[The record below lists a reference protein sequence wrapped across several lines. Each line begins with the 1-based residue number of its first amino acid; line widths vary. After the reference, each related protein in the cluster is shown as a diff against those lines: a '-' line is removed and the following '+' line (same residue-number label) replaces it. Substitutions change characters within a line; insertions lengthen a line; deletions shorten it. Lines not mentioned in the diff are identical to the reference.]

1 MTINNTTTKGM
12 YAKTNFDDDLTKPCE
27 KTSALRG
34 RLRHCFQLKMYASFE
49 NDTIRLINSVEVLY
63 VLSTCL
69 LK

>member
-34 RLRHCFQLKMYASFE
+34 PFKTLFPIKNVCKF
-49 NDTIRLINSVEVLY
+49 
-63 VLSTCL
+63 
-69 LK
+69 